1 MSYLINK
8 KQLDYMQA
16 WIKEY
21 NDGTMI
27 LQSYETDVVKRT
39 PNGEYIRLWN
49 GWSVSTSRQVF
60 RWCGHAFRELPFA
73 DGTVEDR
80 RRHNNS
86 RTGYNVYGIPL
97 SIDDADNTI
106 QSLSLLD
113 SERLLSG
120 RWIQSN
126 YNSGYHKKL
135 KDFVKGNKDL
145 TELIMIAKAC
155 ALGNKEKRLYKTYR
169 VKTSAEVIAKF
180 YDYNFDKVLESYQAK
195 NKPIQEEVHVNTR

>member
-21 NDGTMI
+21 DDGTMI

-60 RWCGHAFRELPFA
+60 RWCGHCFRDLPFA

-113 SERLLSG
+113 AERLLSG

-145 TELIMIAKAC
+145 TKLIMLAKAC
-155 ALGNKEKRLYKTYR
+155 AIANKEIRIHGI
-169 VKTSAEVIAKF
+169 AEMKNEFDVAAKF
-180 YDYNFDKVLESYQAK
+180 YDYDFNKILEAYNEKHEICA
-195 NKPIQEEVHVNTR
+195 